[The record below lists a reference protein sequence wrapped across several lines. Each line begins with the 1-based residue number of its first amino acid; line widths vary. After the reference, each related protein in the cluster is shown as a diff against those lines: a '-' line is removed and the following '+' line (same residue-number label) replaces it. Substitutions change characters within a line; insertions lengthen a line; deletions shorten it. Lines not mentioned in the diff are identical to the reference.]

1 MPGAFNRP
9 RLVGGNVSRL
19 GGNDPLKGFKQR
31 GYYGFVGLGSARQ
44 KKDFGLVVLSAE
56 RIFSFGFRAIL
67 ILAVAGLKNPVAFG
81 KALYYFGSGTLGIV
95 VQKSEAFFLQSYFAE
110 IMVPPPSTV
119 SPVIENNGLT
129 RRDGALGLVKTI
141 FTLPSTETSAVAAAS
156 FALYLGFAVTLVG
169 SEKSEPDT
177 KLKLFA
183 KTVFV

>member
-1 MPGAFNRP
+1 MAFAQY
-9 RLVGGNVSRL
+9 S
-19 GGNDPLKGFKQR
+19 
-31 GYYGFVGLGSARQ
+31 S
-44 KKDFGLVVLSAE
+44 
-56 RIFSFGFRAIL
+56 
-67 ILAVAGLKNPVAFG
+67 LAVAGLKNPVAFG

-156 FALYLGFAVTLVG
+156 FALYLGFCGLPACRLRKIGTRH
-169 SEKSEPDT
+169 
-177 KLKLFA
+177 
-183 KTVFV
+183 TVKIVCKNGFV